1 MSSITINM
9 NDAASML
16 NGLKA
21 LLPTLEKMVSATE
34 PSLAAVTEKKR
45 VGKPLT
51 EEHKAKMKAGREAK
65 KAEKAALATATAT
78 APATAVAVVTEA
90 EKPKR
95 AGKPLTEEHKAKM
108 MAGREAK
115 QAEKAALAT
124 AVAAVTE
131 APSTATAVAEAE
143 KPKRAGKP
151 LTEEHKAKLK
161 AGREAAKAKKEAEK
175 AALATATATAVAA
188 VTEAP
193 STATAVT
200 EAEKPKRVGKPL
212 TEEHKAKL
220 KAGREAA
227 KAKKEAEKTSLPVI
241 SEGEV
246 SDSGSTGSKRGRPKG
261 SKNKP
266 KTEEEKAASKAKKLS
281 KLELA
286 ASIPLP
292 SSPVASPDD
301 VISIKGRLFVVDSN
315 NNAYTCIG
323 TKERGEYVGRYDKNS
338 QVIDDSLDAN

>member
-1 MSSITINM
+1 M

-65 KAEKAALATATAT
+65 KAEKAALALTPSTVVAAVTAT
-78 APATAVAVVTEA
+78 AP
-90 EKPKR
+90 
-95 AGKPLTEEHKAKM
+95 
-108 MAGREAK
+108 
-115 QAEKAALAT
+115 
-124 AVAAVTE
+124 
-131 APSTATAVAEAE
+131 
-143 KPKRAGKP
+143 
-151 LTEEHKAKLK
+151 
-161 AGREAAKAKKEAEK
+161 
-175 AALATATATAVAA
+175 
-188 VTEAP
+188 
-193 STATAVT
+193 VT

-227 KAKKEAEKTSLPVI
+227 KAKKEAEKAALTATVPAPTVVTEAPKE
-241 SEGEV
+241 SEGEL
-246 SDSGSTGSKRGRPKG
+246 SDSGSAGSKRGRPKG

-292 SSPVASPDD
+292 SSPVASPEN

-338 QVIDDSLDAN
+338 QIIDDSLDAN

>member
-1 MSSITINM
+1 M

-65 KAEKAALATATAT
+65 KAEKAALALTPSTAAL
-78 APATAVAVVTEA
+78 TAVAPATEA

-95 AGKPLTEEHKAKM
+95 VLTEEHKAKM
-108 MAGREAK
+108 KAGREAK
-115 QAEKAALAT
+115 K
-124 AVAAVTE
+124 
-131 APSTATAVAEAE
+131 
-143 KPKRAGKP
+143 
-151 LTEEHKAKLK
+151 
-161 AGREAAKAKKEAEK
+161 AEK
-175 AALATATATAVAA
+175 AALATATAPSTAA
-188 VTEAP
+188 VT
-193 STATAVT
+193 ATAPVT
-200 EAEKPKRVGKPL
+200 EAEKPKRVL
-212 TEEHKAKL
+212 TEEHKAKM
-220 KAGREAA
+220 KAGREAK
-227 KAKKEAEKTSLPVI
+227 KAEKEAEKVALTATVPAPTVVTEAPKE
-241 SEGEV
+241 SEGEL
-246 SDSGSTGSKRGRPKG
+246 SDSGSAGSKRGRPKG

-292 SSPVASPDD
+292 SSPVASPEN

-338 QVIDDSLDAN
+338 QIIDDSLDAN

>member
-1 MSSITINM
+1 
-9 NDAASML
+9 
-16 NGLKA
+16 
-21 LLPTLEKMVSATE
+21 MV
-34 PSLAAVTEKKR
+34 AAV
-45 VGKPLT
+45 
-51 EEHKAKMKAGREAK
+51 
-65 KAEKAALATATAT
+65 TAT
-78 APATAVAVVTEA
+78 AP
-90 EKPKR
+90 
-95 AGKPLTEEHKAKM
+95 
-108 MAGREAK
+108 
-115 QAEKAALAT
+115 
-124 AVAAVTE
+124 
-131 APSTATAVAEAE
+131 
-143 KPKRAGKP
+143 
-151 LTEEHKAKLK
+151 
-161 AGREAAKAKKEAEK
+161 
-175 AALATATATAVAA
+175 
-188 VTEAP
+188 
-193 STATAVT
+193 VT

-227 KAKKEAEKTSLPVI
+227 KAKKEAEKAALTTAPTVVTEAPKE
-241 SEGEV
+241 SEGEL
-246 SDSGSTGSKRGRPKG
+246 SDSGSAGSKRGRPKG

-292 SSPVASPDD
+292 SSPVASPEN

>member
-21 LLPTLEKMVSATE
+21 LLPTLEKMVSATQ

-65 KAEKAALATATAT
+65 KAEKAALALTPSTALA
-78 APATAVAVVTEA
+78 ALTAVAPVTEA

-95 AGKPLTEEHKAKM
+95 VLTEEHLAKM
-108 MAGREAK
+108 KAGREAK
-115 QAEKAALAT
+115 KAEKAALAT
-124 AVAAVTE
+124 APSTVVEAVTTE
-131 APSTATAVAEAE
+131 APSTATAVA
-143 KPKRAGKP
+143 
-151 LTEEHKAKLK
+151 
-161 AGREAAKAKKEAEK
+161 
-175 AALATATATAVAA
+175 
-188 VTEAP
+188 
-193 STATAVT
+193 T

-227 KAKKEAEKTSLPVI
+227 KAKKEAEKAALTATVPAPTVVTEAPKE
-241 SEGEV
+241 SEGEL
-246 SDSGSTGSKRGRPKG
+246 SDSGSAGSKRGRPKG

-292 SSPVASPDD
+292 SSPVASPEN

-338 QVIDDSLDAN
+338 QIIDDSLDAN

>member
-1 MSSITINM
+1 M

-21 LLPTLEKMVSATE
+21 LLPTLEKMVSATQ

-65 KAEKAALATATAT
+65 KAEKAALALTPSTAAL
-78 APATAVAVVTEA
+78 TAVAPATEA

-95 AGKPLTEEHKAKM
+95 VLTEEHKAKM
-108 MAGREAK
+108 KAGREAK
-115 QAEKAALAT
+115 KAEKAALAT
-124 AVAAVTE
+124 APSTVVAAVT
-131 APSTATAVAEAE
+131 ATAPA
-143 KPKRAGKP
+143 
-151 LTEEHKAKLK
+151 
-161 AGREAAKAKKEAEK
+161 
-175 AALATATATAVAA
+175 
-188 VTEAP
+188 
-193 STATAVT
+193 T

-227 KAKKEAEKTSLPVI
+227 KAKKEAEKAALTATVPAPTVVTEAPKE
-241 SEGEV
+241 SEGEL
-246 SDSGSTGSKRGRPKG
+246 SDSGSAGSKRGRPKG

-292 SSPVASPDD
+292 SSPVASPEN

-338 QVIDDSLDAN
+338 QIIDDSLDAN